1 MILNIE
7 LENQK
12 FLELDFEDEIYIT
25 GENRQKIWQVF
36 RSLYYYFNKDPKLT
50 TNVYGE
56 NKIEIT
62 CDDEAVSIKNTL
74 PFFIHNRESIYQ
86 QMLYKKDTL
95 LFDFLNSFENDLD
108 IDRSIERL
116 NDELLKIEILLQQ
129 HLDNYSN
136 NLQSEFQSFSYAD
149 LLKTKLL
156 MGYKERGLDYPLEF
170 MDTELLL
177 DEFLNFL
184 KFRLE
189 NTGLPVWLILY
200 NLDSFIAPR
209 DIDYLLI
216 KVKELMKEYDLKL
229 IYLGNSLN
237 NIPLDSSEIDGVV
250 LAADEFNQLLPID
263 ELMESIKLHY
273 PNNFNMSKNE
283 ITDSLKRIIPF
294 IGIKEKVFISNK
306 DLVLLKVVNDILGY
320 ETSYDLKSQSLTGAE
335 TKFLED

>member
-1 MILNIE
+1 
-7 LENQK
+7 
-12 FLELDFEDEIYIT
+12 
-25 GENRQKIWQVF
+25 
-36 RSLYYYFNKDPKLT
+36 
-50 TNVYGE
+50 
-56 NKIEIT
+56 
-62 CDDEAVSIKNTL
+62 
-74 PFFIHNRESIYQ
+74 
-86 QMLYKKDTL
+86 MLYKKDTL

-273 PNNFNMSKNE
+273 PNNFNMSENE

>member
-273 PNNFNMSKNE
+273 PNNFNMSENE

-306 DLVLLKVVNDILGY
+306 DLVLLKIVNDILGY
-320 ETSYDLKSQSLTGAE
+320 ETSYDLSYQLLTGAE

>member
-95 LFDFLNSFENDLD
+95 LFDFLNSFENDLE
-108 IDRSIERL
+108 IDRSIEKL
-116 NDELLKIEILLQQ
+116 NDELLKIEILLQR

-136 NLQSEFQSFSYAD
+136 NLQSEFLNFSYAD
-149 LLKTKLL
+149 LLKAKLF
-156 MGYKERGLDYPLEF
+156 MGYKENGLDYPLEF

-200 NLDSFIAPR
+200 NLDSFIAPKE
-209 DIDYLLI
+209 IESLLVKI
-216 KVKELMKEYDLKL
+216 KELMKNYDLKL
-229 IYLGNSLN
+229 IYLGNNLD
-237 NIPLDSSEIDGVV
+237 NIPLDPSEIDSVV
-250 LAADEFNQLLPID
+250 IVADEFHQLLPID
-263 ELMESIKLHY
+263 ELMKSIKLHY
-273 PNNFNMSKNE
+273 PNSFNMSENE

>member
-25 GENRQKIWQVF
+25 GENRQKIWRVF

-86 QMLYKKDTL
+86 QMLYKKGTL
-95 LFDFLNSFENDLD
+95 LFDFLNSFENDLEV
-108 IDRSIERL
+108 DRSIEQL

-129 HLDNYSN
+129 HLDDYSN
-136 NLQSEFQSFSYAD
+136 NLQSEFLNFSYAD
-149 LLKTKLL
+149 LLKTKLF
-156 MGYKERGLDYPLEF
+156 MGYKEKGLDYPLEF

-200 NLDSFIAPR
+200 NLDSFIAPKG
-209 DIDYLLI
+209 IESLLVKI
-216 KVKELMKEYDLKL
+216 KELMKNYDLKL
-229 IYLGNSLN
+229 IYLGNNLN
-237 NIPLDSSEIDGVV
+237 NIPLDSSEVDSVV
-250 LAADEFNQLLPID
+250 IATDEFNQLLPID
-263 ELMESIKLHY
+263 ELAESIKLRY
-273 PNNFNMSKNE
+273 PNTFNMSENS

-294 IGIKEKVFISNK
+294 IGINEKVFISNK
-306 DLVLLKVVNDILGY
+306 DLVLLKIVNDILGY
-320 ETSYDLKSQSLTGAE
+320 ETLYDLKYQSLTGAE

>member
-95 LFDFLNSFENDLD
+95 LFDFLNGFENDLD
-108 IDRSIERL
+108 IDRSIEQL

-136 NLQSEFQSFSYAD
+136 NLQSEFLNFSYAD
-149 LLKTKLL
+149 LLKTKLF
-156 MGYKERGLDYPLEF
+156 MGYKEKGLDYPLEF

-200 NLDSFIAPR
+200 NLDSFIAPKE
-209 DIDYLLI
+209 IESLLI
-216 KVKELMKEYDLKL
+216 KIKELMKNYDLKL
-229 IYLGNSLN
+229 IYLGNNLN
-237 NIPLDSSEIDGVV
+237 NIPLDPSEIDNVV
-250 LAADEFNQLLPID
+250 IVADEFNQLLPID
-263 ELMESIKLHY
+263 ELMKSINLHY
-273 PNNFNMSKNE
+273 PSSLNMSETE
-283 ITDSLKRIIPF
+283 ITNSLRRIIPV

-306 DLVLLKVVNDILGY
+306 DLVLLRVVNDILGY
-320 ETSYDLKSQSLTGAE
+320 ETSYDLKYQSLTGAE

>member
-25 GENRQKIWQVF
+25 GENHQKIWQVF

-50 TNVYGE
+50 TNVYGG

-62 CDDEAVSIKNTL
+62 CDEEAVSIKNTL

-108 IDRSIERL
+108 IDRSIEQL

-129 HLDNYSN
+129 YLDNYSN
-136 NLQSEFQSFSYAD
+136 NLQSEFLNFSYAD
-149 LLKTKLL
+149 LLKTKLF
-156 MGYKERGLDYPLEF
+156 MGYKEKGLDYPLEF

-200 NLDSFIAPR
+200 NLDSFIAPKE
-209 DIDYLLI
+209 IESLLI
-216 KVKELMKEYDLKL
+216 KIKELMKNYDLKL
-229 IYLGNSLN
+229 IYLGNNLD
-237 NIPLDSSEIDGVV
+237 NIPLNSSEIDSMVI
-250 LAADEFNQLLPID
+250 AADEFYQLLPIN
-263 ELMESIKLHY
+263 ELMKSIKLHY
-273 PNNFNMSKNE
+273 PNEFSMSETE
-283 ITDSLKRIIPF
+283 ITNSLRRIIPV

-306 DLVLLKVVNDILGY
+306 DLVLLKIVNDILGY
-320 ETSYDLKSQSLTGAE
+320 ETSYDLSYQLLTGAE

>member
-62 CDDEAVSIKNTL
+62 CDDEAVSVKNTL

-95 LFDFLNSFENDLD
+95 LFDFLNSFENDLG
-108 IDRSIERL
+108 IDRSIEQL

-136 NLQSEFQSFSYAD
+136 NLQSEFLNFSYAD
-149 LLKTKLL
+149 LLKAKLF
-156 MGYKERGLDYPLEF
+156 MGYKENGLDYPLEF

-200 NLDSFIAPR
+200 NLDSFISSK
-209 DIDYLLI
+209 DIESLLI
-216 KVKELMKEYDLKL
+216 EVKKLVREYDLKL
-229 IYLGNSLN
+229 IYLGNDLN
-237 NIPLDSSEIDGVV
+237 NVPLDASEMDNVV
-250 LAADEFNQLLPID
+250 ISTNEFHQLLPID
-263 ELMESIKLHY
+263 ELIKSIQLYY
-273 PNNFNMSKNE
+273 PNDLQLSKDE
-283 ITDSLKRIIPF
+283 IAQSLKRIF
-294 IGIKEKVFISNK
+294 SLIGSTEKVFISNQ
-306 DLVLLKVVNDILGY
+306 DLVLLKVMNEILGY
-320 ETSYDLKSQSLTGAE
+320 ETSYDLRTQSLTDAE

>member
-12 FLELDFEDEIYIT
+12 FLELDFEDEICIT

-50 TNVYGE
+50 TSVYGE

-62 CDDEAVSIKNTL
+62 CDDEAVSVKNTL

-95 LFDFLNSFENDLD
+95 LFDFLNSFENDLE
-108 IDRSIERL
+108 IDRSIEQL
-116 NDELLKIEILLQQ
+116 NDELLRIEILLQQ
-129 HLDNYSN
+129 QLDDYSN
-136 NLQSEFQSFSYAD
+136 NLQSEFLNFSYAD
-149 LLKTKLL
+149 LLKAKLF
-156 MGYKERGLDYPLEF
+156 MGYKEKEMDYPLEF

-177 DEFLNFL
+177 DEFLDFL

-200 NLDSFIAPR
+200 NLDSFISPKY
-209 DIDYLLI
+209 IELLLI
-216 KVKELMKEYDLKL
+216 KVKELMKNSDLKL
-229 IYLGNSLN
+229 IYLGNNLN
-237 NIPLDSSEIDGVV
+237 NVPLDSSEIDNVV
-250 LAADEFNQLLPID
+250 IAADEFHQLLPID
-263 ELMESIKLHY
+263 ELTKSIGLRY
-273 PNNFNMSKNE
+273 PNEFGMSENE
-283 ITDSLKRIIPF
+283 ITDSLKRVVSF
-294 IGIKEKVFISNK
+294 VGSKEKVFISAK

-320 ETSYDLKSQSLTGAE
+320 ETSYELRYQSLTGAE
-335 TKFLED
+335 TKFLEN